1 MGNMT
6 PGLIPEMSSHLT
18 ERVLLDG
25 AYSPQDEIRQ
35 DRHTAPKG
43 ISSSEPFASVRVS
56 LAPS

>member
-1 MGNMT
+1 MT